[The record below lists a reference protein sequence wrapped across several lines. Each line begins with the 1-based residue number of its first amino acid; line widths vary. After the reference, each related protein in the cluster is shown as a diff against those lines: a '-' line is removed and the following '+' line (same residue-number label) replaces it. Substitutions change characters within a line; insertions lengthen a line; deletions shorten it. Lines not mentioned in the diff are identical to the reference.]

1 MILYVENGEKGGW
14 LMPTLKDLA
23 QECGLSQSTLSR
35 ALNYCSG
42 TGADAARIAC
52 ELKRKYDIRP
62 FDRGEYRV
70 GVILP
75 DTPKYFW
82 HLAWTSLRDRL
93 KIHGIRFRPAFFE
106 SMRCGA
112 LVVEILREM
121 EELGIELVVMPY
133 VADCADYIA
142 ESSMRYFFLCEHA
155 ELENTFSFCSD
166 SYRDGVRLGQLIT
179 DHLPDQR
186 KIVMVRGKNET
197 ANPRLRGLRDV
208 VGGDRI
214 CADMMQPLVNLHLV
228 PALLARELAAL
239 NVEFDTV
246 CCLSGF
252 SHRAALAIHKL
263 GLLGKVKVVGFE
275 GPGPDNPYVR
285 DGTIAAL
292 MVQDITKQ
300 AQIVAD
306 AVADYTRDGKL
317 PEQQYTTI
325 DSIPRLF
332 RPEDGEC
339 DQ

>member
-1 MILYVENGEKGGW
+1 
-14 LMPTLKDLA
+14 MPTLKDLA
-23 QECGLSQSTLSR
+23 KECGLSQSTLSR
-35 ALNYCSG
+35 ALNHCSG
-42 TGADAARIAC
+42 TGAEAAQVAC
-52 ELKRKYDIRP
+52 ELKRKYAIRP
-62 FDRGEYRV
+62 FKQGEYRV

-82 HLAWTSLRDRL
+82 HMAWTSLRDRM

-106 SMRCGA
+106 SMRCGS
-112 LVVEILREM
+112 LVVEILQEM
-121 EELGIELVVMPY
+121 EELGVELVVMPY

-142 ESSMRYFFLCEHA
+142 ESSMRYFFLCEPSDA
-155 ELENTFSFCSD
+155 ENTYSFCSN
-166 SYRDGVRLGQLIT
+166 SYRDGVRLGELMMK
-179 DHLPDQR
+179 HLPDR
-186 KIVMVRGKNET
+186 RRIVVVRGKNET
-197 ANPRLRGLRDV
+197 CHPRLQGFIDV
-208 VGGDRI
+208 VGEDRI

-228 PALLARELAAL
+228 PSLLARELAAL

-252 SHRAALAIHKL
+252 SHRAALAVHKL

-275 GPGPDNPYVR
+275 GPGPENPYVQ

-317 PEQQYTTI
+317 PEVQCTMI

-332 RPEDGEC
+332 HPEDRGCEE
-339 DQ
+339 

>member
-1 MILYVENGEKGGW
+1 
-14 LMPTLKDLA
+14 MPTLKDLA
-23 QECGLSQSTLSR
+23 KECGLSQSTLSR
-35 ALNYCSG
+35 ALNHCSG

-52 ELKRKYDIRP
+52 ELKRKYAIRP
-62 FDRGEYRV
+62 FKQGEYRV

-82 HLAWTSLRDRL
+82 HMAWTSLRDRM

-106 SMRCGA
+106 SMRCGP

-121 EELGIELVVMPY
+121 EELGVELVVMPY
-133 VADCADYIA
+133 VADCAEYIA
-142 ESSMRYFFLCEHA
+142 GSSMCYFFLCEPSDA
-155 ELENTFSFCSD
+155 ENTFSFCSN
-166 SYRDGVRLGQLIT
+166 SYRDGVRLGELIM

-197 ANPRLRGLRDV
+197 ANPRLRGFLDV
-208 VGGDRI
+208 VGEERI

-239 NVEFDTV
+239 NVEFDTI

-263 GLLGKVKVVGFE
+263 GLLGQVKVVGFE
-275 GPGPDNPYVR
+275 GPGPDNPYVQ

-317 PEQQYTTI
+317 PEVQCTMI

-332 RPEDGEC
+332 QPVDGGCGE
-339 DQ
+339 

>member
-1 MILYVENGEKGGW
+1 
-14 LMPTLKDLA
+14 MPTLKELA

-35 ALNYCSG
+35 ALNHCSG
-42 TGADAARIAC
+42 TGAEAARVAC
-52 ELKRKYDIRP
+52 ELRRKYAIRP
-62 FDRGEYRV
+62 FKQGEYQV

-82 HLAWTSLRDRL
+82 HMAWVSLRDRM

-106 SMRCGA
+106 SMRCGS
-112 LVVEILREM
+112 LVLEILREM
-121 EELGIELVVMPY
+121 EELGVELVVMPY
-133 VADCADYIA
+133 ISACAEYIA
-142 ESSMRYFFLCEHA
+142 GSSMRYFFLCEPSDI
-155 ELENTFSFCSD
+155 ENTFSFCSN
-166 SYRDGVRLGQLIT
+166 SYGDGMRLGELIK
-179 DHLPDQR
+179 DHLPNQR
-186 KIVMVRGKNET
+186 RIVVVRGHNET
-197 ANPRLRGLRDV
+197 ATPRLRGFLDV
-208 VGGDRI
+208 VGEDRI

-263 GLLGKVKVVGFE
+263 GLLGQVKVVGFE
-275 GPGPDNPYVR
+275 GPGPDNPYVQ

-306 AVADYTRDGKL
+306 AVADYTRDGKF
-317 PEQQYTTI
+317 PEQQYTMI

-332 RPEDGEC
+332 RQEDEGSGE
-339 DQ
+339 

>member
-1 MILYVENGEKGGW
+1 
-14 LMPTLKDLA
+14 MPTLKDLA

-35 ALNYCSG
+35 ALNHCSG

-52 ELKRKYDIRP
+52 ELKRKYAIRP
-62 FDRGEYRV
+62 FKHGEFRV

-82 HLAWTSLRDRL
+82 HMAWASLRDRL
-93 KIHGIRFRPAFFE
+93 KLHGIRYRPAFFE
-106 SMRCGA
+106 SMRCGDI
-112 LVVEILREM
+112 VVDILREM
-121 EELGIELVVMPY
+121 EELGVELVVMPF
-133 VADCADYIA
+133 VEDCTDYITN
-142 ESSMRYFFLCEHA
+142 SSMRYFFLCEPFDA
-155 ELENTFSFCSD
+155 ENTFSFCSN
-166 SYRDGVRLGQLIT
+166 SYRDGVRLGQLMM

-186 KIVMVRGKNET
+186 KIVVVRGKNET
-197 ANPRLRGLRDV
+197 ANPRLRGFIDV
-208 VGGDRI
+208 VGEDRI
-214 CADMMQPLVNLHLV
+214 CANMMQPLVNLHLV

-239 NVEFDTV
+239 NEEFDTV

-263 GLLGKVKVVGFE
+263 GLLGKVTVVGFE
-275 GPGPDNPYVR
+275 GPGPDNSYVR

-317 PEQQYTTI
+317 PEQQYTMI

-332 RPEDGEC
+332 RE
-339 DQ
+339 